1 MKRRKNKMTGFNESF
16 HYWSTALK
24 KKDEQTGEY
33 PSLPVRG
40 GIMARGSAFEGEPSV
55 ETDDWEGHTGS
66 KSIVLASDRT
76 SASAEPQWEQ
86 KAMFG
91 EFFEDGW
98 YMLLGSYEKKT
109 VALDGTGSGNVYE
122 WKFYQDLLNPQ
133 PLPIA
138 TIINGYGAVDND
150 AITYDNAKMSELK
163 YEINDDGINLTYT
176 FGSDA
181 PILNQAN
188 PVRTVGQSLSKLGVR
203 NIHIYIADFGTDLT
217 ELTEEQLA
225 TYNYGCVISS
235 TNSFNTNLEDF
246 LCLGTPF
253 GKAMKDEGKFENDG
267 ELEIQWNE
275 KSQHLID
282 KWYTGVN
289 DGDVITEDNYFA
301 EILITGTNRNLGKVS
316 GEDVYESFAMYLPK
330 VEITKA
336 WSDLSGDETKTINI
350 EYNLVGNGT
359 VSPVNIDILS
369 QLEDLHWGTPQA
381 TQSVQSAPSSSSASD
396 DDSSMDY
403 YWIKDTETNG

>member
-1 MKRRKNKMTGFNESF
+1 MTGFNESF
-16 HYWSTALK
+16 HYWSIALK
-24 KKDEQTGEY
+24 EKDEQTGEY

-55 ETDDWEGHTGS
+55 EMSDWEGHTGS

-98 YMLLGSYEKKT
+98 YMLLGSYENKE
-109 VALDGTGSGNVYE
+109 VELDDDSKVYE
-122 WKFYQDLLNPQ
+122 WKFYQDLVNPTG
-133 PLPIA
+133 LPIA

-150 AITYDNAKMSELK
+150 AITYDNAKMSELE
-163 YEINDDGINLTYT
+163 YEISDDGINLTYT

-188 PVRTVGQSLSKLGVR
+188 PVRTVGQSLSKLGVQ

-225 TYNYGCVISS
+225 TYDYGCVISS
-235 TNSFNTNLEDF
+235 SNSFNTNLEDF

-253 GKAMKDEGKFENDG
+253 GKAMKDEGTFENDG

-301 EILITGTNRNLGKVS
+301 EILITGTNRKLGELDS
-316 GEDVYESFAMYLPK
+316 EDVYESFAMYLPK

-359 VSPVNIDILS
+359 VSPVNIDIVS
-369 QLEDLHWGTPQA
+369 QLEELHWGTPQA
-381 TQSVQSAPSSSSASD
+381 TQSVQTSPSGGSSSSD
-396 DDSSMDY
+396 DDSSQPY
-403 YWIKDTETNG
+403 YWIKDDEEETTG

>member
-1 MKRRKNKMTGFNESF
+1 MTGYNQSF
-16 HYWSTALK
+16 HYWSIALK
-24 KKDEQTGEY
+24 KKDETGEY

-40 GIMARGSAFEGEPSV
+40 GIMARGSAFEGEPNV
-55 ETDDWEGHTGS
+55 ETDDWEAHDGS
-66 KSIVLASDRT
+66 KSIVIASDRT

-98 YMLLGSYEKKT
+98 YMLLGSYNKKT

-122 WKFYQDLLNPQ
+122 WKFYQDLINPT

-138 TIINGYGAVDND
+138 TIINGYGAVEND
-150 AITYDNAKMSELK
+150 AITYDNAKMSELE
-163 YEINDDGINLTYT
+163 YEISDDGINLTYT

-188 PVRTVGQSLSKLGVR
+188 PVRTVGQSLSKLGVQ
-203 NIHIYIADFGTDLT
+203 NIHIYISDFGVGLN

-225 TYNYGCVISS
+225 TYDYGCVVSS
-235 TNSFNTNLEDF
+235 SNSFNTNLEDF

-282 KWYTGVN
+282 KWYTGAN
-289 DGDVITEDNYFA
+289 DGDMVTENNYFA
-301 EILITGTNRNLGKVS
+301 EILITGTNRKLGQVS
-316 GEDVYESFAMYLPK
+316 GADVYESFAMYLPK

-336 WSDLSGDETKTINI
+336 WSDLSGDETKTIQV
-350 EYNLVGNGT
+350 EYNLVNNGT

-381 TQSVQSAPSSSSASD
+381 TQSVQSNTSSQVTPTG

-403 YWIKDTETNG
+403 YWVKDTKP

>member
-1 MKRRKNKMTGFNESF
+1 MTGYNQSF
-16 HYWSTALK
+16 HYWSIALK
-24 KKDEQTGEY
+24 KKDETGAY

-40 GIMARGSAFEGEPSV
+40 GIMARGSAFEGEPNV
-55 ETDDWEGHTGS
+55 ETDDWEAHDGS
-66 KSIVLASDRT
+66 KSIVIASDRT

-98 YMLLGSYEKKT
+98 YMLLGSYNKKT

-122 WKFYQDLLNPQ
+122 WKFYQDLINPT
-133 PLPIA
+133 PLPVA
-138 TIINGYGAVDND
+138 TIINGYGAVEND
-150 AITYDNAKMSELK
+150 AITYDNAKMSELE
-163 YEINDDGINLTYT
+163 YEISDDGINLTYT

-188 PVRTVGQSLSKLGVR
+188 PVRTVGQSLSKLGVQ
-203 NIHIYIADFGTDLT
+203 NIHIYISDFGVGLN
-217 ELTEEQLA
+217 ELTKEQLA
-225 TYNYGCVISS
+225 TYDYGCVVSS
-235 TNSFNTNLEDF
+235 SNSFNTNLEDF

-282 KWYTGVN
+282 KWYTGAN
-289 DGDVITEDNYFA
+289 DGNMVTENNYFA
-301 EILITGTNRNLGKVS
+301 EILITGTNRKLGQVS
-316 GEDVYESFAMYLPK
+316 GADVYESFAMYLPK

-336 WSDLSGDETKTINI
+336 WSDLSGDETKTIQV
-350 EYNLVGNGT
+350 EYNLVNNGT

-381 TQSVQSAPSSSSASD
+381 TQSVQSNTSSQVTPTG

-403 YWIKDTETNG
+403 YWVKDTKP

>member
-1 MKRRKNKMTGFNESF
+1 MTGYNQSF
-16 HYWSTALK
+16 HYWSIALK
-24 KKDEQTGEY
+24 KKDETGEY

-40 GIMARGSAFEGEPSV
+40 GIMARGSAFEGEPNV
-55 ETDDWEGHTGS
+55 ETDDWEAHDGS
-66 KSIVLASDRT
+66 KSIVIASDRT

-98 YMLLGSYEKKT
+98 YMLLGSYDKKT
-109 VALDGTGSGNVYE
+109 VALDGAGSGNVYE
-122 WKFYQDLLNPQ
+122 WKFYQDLVNPT
-133 PLPIA
+133 PLPVA

-150 AITYDNAKMSELK
+150 AITYDNAKMSELE
-163 YEINDDGINLTYT
+163 YEISDDGINLTYT

-181 PILNQAN
+181 PLLNQAN
-188 PVRTVGQSLSKLGVR
+188 PVRTVGQSLSKLGVQ
-203 NIHIYIADFGTDLT
+203 NIHIYISDFGVGLN

-225 TYNYGCVISS
+225 TYDYGCVVSS
-235 TNSFNTNLEDF
+235 SNSFNTNLEDF

-282 KWYTGVN
+282 KWYTGAN
-289 DGDVITEDNYFA
+289 DGDMVTENNYFA
-301 EILITGTNRNLGKVS
+301 EILITGTNRKLGQVS
-316 GEDVYESFAMYLPK
+316 GADVYESFAMYLPK

-336 WSDLSGDETKTINI
+336 WSDLSGDETKTIQV
-350 EYNLVGNGT
+350 EYNLVNNGT

-381 TQSVQSAPSSSSASD
+381 TQSVQSNTSSQVTPTG

-403 YWIKDTETNG
+403 YWVKNTGP

>member
-1 MKRRKNKMTGFNESF
+1 MTGYNQSF
-16 HYWSTALK
+16 HYWSIALK
-24 KKDEQTGEY
+24 KKDETGEY

-40 GIMARGSAFEGEPSV
+40 GIMARGSAFEGEPNV
-55 ETDDWEGHTGS
+55 ETDDWEAHDGS
-66 KSIVLASDRT
+66 KSIVIASDRT

-98 YMLLGSYEKKT
+98 YMLLGSYNKKT

-122 WKFYQDLLNPQ
+122 WKFYQDLINPT
-133 PLPIA
+133 PLPVA
-138 TIINGYGAVDND
+138 TIINGYGAVEND
-150 AITYDNAKMSELK
+150 AITYDNAKMSELE
-163 YEINDDGINLTYT
+163 YEISDDGINLTYT

-188 PVRTVGQSLSKLGVR
+188 PVRTVGQSLSKLGVK
-203 NIHIYIADFGTDLT
+203 NIHIYISDFGVGLN

-225 TYNYGCVISS
+225 TYDYGCVVSS
-235 TNSFNTNLEDF
+235 SNSFNTNLEDF

-282 KWYTGVN
+282 KWYTGAN
-289 DGDVITEDNYFA
+289 DGNMVTENNYFA
-301 EILITGTNRNLGKVS
+301 EILITGTNRKLGQVS
-316 GEDVYESFAMYLPK
+316 GADVYESFAMYLPK

-336 WSDLSGDETKTINI
+336 WSDLSGDETKTIQV
-350 EYNLVGNGT
+350 EYNLVNNGT

-381 TQSVQSAPSSSSASD
+381 TQSVQSNTSSQVTPTG

-403 YWIKDTETNG
+403 YWVKDTGP

>member
-1 MKRRKNKMTGFNESF
+1 MTGFNESF
-16 HYWSTALK
+16 HYWSIALK
-24 KKDEQTGEY
+24 EKDGQTGEY
-33 PSLPVRG
+33 PSVPVRG

-55 ETDDWEGHTGS
+55 EMSDWEGHTGS

-98 YMLLGSYEKKT
+98 YMLLGSQEKKEVT
-109 VALDGTGSGNVYE
+109 LDDDSKVYE
-122 WKFYQDLLNPQ
+122 WKFYQDLINPTG
-133 PLPIA
+133 LPIA
-138 TIINGYGAVDND
+138 TIINGYGAVEND
-150 AITYDNAKMSELK
+150 AITYDDAKMSELAF
-163 YEINDDGINLTYT
+163 EIADDGINLTYT
-176 FGSDA
+176 FGSNA

-188 PVRTVGQSLSKLGVR
+188 PVRTVGQSLSKLGVQ

-225 TYNYGCVISS
+225 KK
-235 TNSFNTNLEDF
+235 
-246 LCLGTPF
+246 F
-253 GKAMKDEGKFENDG
+253 GKALKDEGKFENDG

-301 EILITGTNRNLGKVS
+301 EILITGTNRKLGELD

-381 TQSVQSAPSSSSASD
+381 STSVQTTPSGGSSPSD
-396 DDSSMDY
+396 DDSSQPY
-403 YWIKDTETNG
+403 YWIKDDEEETTG

>member
-1 MKRRKNKMTGFNESF
+1 MTGFNESF
-16 HYWSTALK
+16 HYWSIALK
-24 KKDEQTGEY
+24 VKDEQTGEY

-40 GIMARGSAFEGEPSV
+40 GIMARGSAFEGEPTV
-55 ETDDWEGHTGS
+55 DTNDWEGHTGS
-66 KSIVLASDRT
+66 KSIVIASDRT

-91 EFFEDGW
+91 EFFEDSW

-150 AITYDNAKMSELK
+150 AITYDNAKMSELE

-188 PVRTVGQSLSKLGVR
+188 PVRTVGQSLSKLGVQ

-225 TYNYGCVISS
+225 TYDYGCVISS

-253 GKAMKDEGKFENDG
+253 GKAMKDEGNFENDG

-369 QLEDLHWGTPQA
+369 QLEDLHWGTAQA
-381 TQSVQSAPSSSSASD
+381 TQSVQSTPSSSSASD

>member
-1 MKRRKNKMTGFNESF
+1 MTGYNQSF
-16 HYWSTALK
+16 HYWSIALK
-24 KKDEQTGEY
+24 KKDETGEY

-40 GIMARGSAFEGEPSV
+40 GIMARGSAFEGEPNV
-55 ETDDWEGHTGS
+55 ETDDWEAHDGS
-66 KSIVLASDRT
+66 KSIVIASDRT

-98 YMLLGSYEKKT
+98 YMLLGSYNKKT
-109 VALDGTGSGNVYE
+109 VALDGNGSGNVYE
-122 WKFYQDLLNPQ
+122 WKFYQDLINPT
-133 PLPIA
+133 PLPVA
-138 TIINGYGAVDND
+138 TIINGYGAVEND
-150 AITYDNAKMSELK
+150 AITYDNAKMSELE
-163 YEINDDGINLTYT
+163 YEISDDGINLTYT

-188 PVRTVGQSLSKLGVR
+188 PVRTVGQSLSKLGVQ
-203 NIHIYIADFGTDLT
+203 NIHIYISDFGVGLN

-225 TYNYGCVISS
+225 TYDYGCVVSS
-235 TNSFNTNLEDF
+235 SNSFNTNLEDF

-282 KWYTGVN
+282 KWYTGAN
-289 DGDVITEDNYFA
+289 DGDMVTENNYFA
-301 EILITGTNRNLGKVS
+301 EILITGTNRKLGKVS
-316 GEDVYESFAMYLPK
+316 GADVYESFAMYLPK

-336 WSDLSGDETKTINI
+336 WSDLSGDETKTIQV
-350 EYNLVGNGT
+350 EYNLVNNGT

-381 TQSVQSAPSSSSASD
+381 TQSVQSNTSSQVTPTG

-403 YWIKDTETNG
+403 YWVKDTKP

>member
-1 MKRRKNKMTGFNESF
+1 MTGYNQSF
-16 HYWSTALK
+16 HYWSIALK
-24 KKDEQTGEY
+24 KKGETGEY

-40 GIMARGSAFEGEPSV
+40 GIMARGSAFEGEPNV
-55 ETDDWEGHTGS
+55 ETDDWEAHDGS
-66 KSIVLASDRT
+66 KSIVIASDRT

-98 YMLLGSYEKKT
+98 YMLLGSQEKKEVT
-109 VALDGTGSGNVYE
+109 LDDQSKVYE
-122 WKFYQDLLNPQ
+122 WKFYQDLVNPT
-133 PLPIA
+133 PLPVA
-138 TIINGYGAVDND
+138 TIINGYGAVEND
-150 AITYDNAKMSELK
+150 AITYDNAKMSELE
-163 YEINDDGINLTYT
+163 YEISDDGINLTYT

-188 PVRTVGQSLSKLGVR
+188 PVRTVGQSLSKLGVQ
-203 NIHIYIADFGTDLT
+203 NIHIYISDFGVGLNK
-217 ELTEEQLA
+217 LTEEQLA
-225 TYNYGCVISS
+225 TYDYGCVVSS
-235 TNSFNTNLEDF
+235 SNSFNTNLEDF

-282 KWYTGVN
+282 KWYTGAN
-289 DGDVITEDNYFA
+289 DGNMVTENNYFA
-301 EILITGTNRNLGKVS
+301 EILITGTNRKLGEVS
-316 GEDVYESFAMYLPK
+316 GADVYESFAMYLPK

-336 WSDLSGDETKTINI
+336 WSDLSGDETKTIQV
-350 EYNLVGNGT
+350 EYNLVNNGT

-381 TQSVQSAPSSSSASD
+381 TQSVQSNTSSQVTPTGD
-396 DDSSMDY
+396 GSSMDY
-403 YWIKDTETNG
+403 YWVKDTKP

>member
-1 MKRRKNKMTGFNESF
+1 MTGFNEAF
-16 HYWSTALK
+16 HYWSIALK
-24 KKDEQTGEY
+24 EKDEQTGEY
-33 PSLPVRG
+33 PSVPVRG
-40 GIMARGSAFEGEPSV
+40 GIMARGSAFEGEPTV
-55 ETDDWEGHTGS
+55 ETNDWEGHTGS
-66 KSIVLASDRT
+66 KSIVIASDRT

-109 VALDGTGSGNVYE
+109 VPLDGNNSGNVYE
-122 WKFYQDLLNPQ
+122 WKFYQDLVNPQ

-150 AITYDNAKMSELK
+150 AITYDNAKMSELE
-163 YEINDDGINLTYT
+163 YEISDDGINLTYT

-188 PVRTVGQSLSKLGVR
+188 PVRTVGQSLSKLGVQ

-225 TYNYGCVISS
+225 TYDYGCVISS

-301 EILITGTNRNLGKVS
+301 EILITGTNRKLGKVS
-316 GEDVYESFAMYLPK
+316 GADVYESFAMYLPK

-369 QLEDLHWGTPQA
+369 QLEDLHWGTAQA
-381 TQSVQSAPSSSSASD
+381 TQSVQSSTSSQATPTG

-403 YWIKDTETNG
+403 YWVKDTEP

>member
-1 MKRRKNKMTGFNESF
+1 MTGFNESF
-16 HYWSTALK
+16 HYWSVALK
-24 KKDEQTGEY
+24 EKDEQTGEY
-33 PSLPVRG
+33 PSTPVRG
-40 GIMARGSAFEGEPSV
+40 GVMARGSSFEGEPNM
-55 ETDDWEGHTGS
+55 ETEDWEGHDGS

-76 SASAEPQWEQ
+76 QASAEPQWEQ

-122 WKFYQDLLNPQ
+122 WKFYQDLVNPTEL
-133 PLPIA
+133 PLA
-138 TIINGYGAVDND
+138 TIINGYGAVEND
-150 AITYDNAKMSELK
+150 AITYDNAKMSELE
-163 YEINDDGINLTYT
+163 YEISDDGINLTYT
-176 FGSDA
+176 FGSNA
-181 PILNQAN
+181 PLLNQAN
-188 PVRTVGQSLSKLGVR
+188 PVRTVGQSLSKLGVQ
-203 NIHIYIADFGTDLT
+203 NIHIYIGDFGVGLT
-217 ELTEEQLA
+217 ELDEQELA
-225 TYNYGCVISS
+225 TYDYGCVVSS

-253 GKAMKDEGKFENDG
+253 GRGIKDEGKFENDG

-282 KWYTGVN
+282 KWYTGES
-289 DGDVITEDNYFA
+289 DGTEITENNYFA
-301 EILITGTNRNLGKVS
+301 EILITGTNRKLGEVS
-316 GEDVYESFAMYLPK
+316 GEDVYESFSMYLPK

-350 EYNLVGNGT
+350 EYNLVNNGT
-359 VSPVNIDILS
+359 KSPVNIDILS

-381 TQSVQSAPSSSSASD
+381 TQSVQSTPSSSSSATG
-396 DDSSMDY
+396 DSSEPY
-403 YWIKDTETNG
+403 YWIKDDETDNG

>member
-188 PVRTVGQSLSKLGVR
+188 PVRTVGQSLSKLGVQ

-225 TYNYGCVISS
+225 TYDYGCVISS

>member
-1 MKRRKNKMTGFNESF
+1 MTGYNQSF
-16 HYWSTALK
+16 HYWSIALK
-24 KKDEQTGEY
+24 KKDETGEY

-40 GIMARGSAFEGEPSV
+40 GIMARGSAFEGEPNV
-55 ETDDWEGHTGS
+55 ETDDWEAHDGS
-66 KSIVLASDRT
+66 KSIVIASDRT

-98 YMLLGSYEKKT
+98 YMLLGSYNKKT

-122 WKFYQDLLNPQ
+122 WKFYQDLINPT
-133 PLPIA
+133 PLPVA
-138 TIINGYGAVDND
+138 TIINGYGAVEND
-150 AITYDNAKMSELK
+150 AITYDNAKMSELE
-163 YEINDDGINLTYT
+163 YEISDDGINLTYT

-188 PVRTVGQSLSKLGVR
+188 PVRTVGQSLSKLGVQ
-203 NIHIYIADFGTDLT
+203 NIHIYISDFGVGLN
-217 ELTEEQLA
+217 ELTKEQLA
-225 TYNYGCVISS
+225 TYDYGCVVSS
-235 TNSFNTNLEDF
+235 SNSFNTNLEDF

-282 KWYTGVN
+282 KWYTGAN
-289 DGDVITEDNYFA
+289 DGNMVTENNYFA
-301 EILITGTNRNLGKVS
+301 EILITGTNRKLGQVS
-316 GEDVYESFAMYLPK
+316 GADVYESFAMYLPK

-336 WSDLSGDETKTINI
+336 WSDLSGDETKTIQV
-350 EYNLVGNGT
+350 EYNLVNNGT

-381 TQSVQSAPSSSSASD
+381 TQSVQSNTSSQVTPTG

-403 YWIKDTETNG
+403 YWVKDTKP

>member
-1 MKRRKNKMTGFNESF
+1 MTGYNQSF
-16 HYWSTALK
+16 HYWSIALK
-24 KKDEQTGEY
+24 KKDETGEY
-33 PSLPVRG
+33 PSVPVRG
-40 GIMARGSAFEGEPSV
+40 GIMARGSAFEGEPNV
-55 ETDDWEGHTGS
+55 ETDDWEAHDGS
-66 KSIVLASDRT
+66 KSIVIASDRT

-98 YMLLGSYEKKT
+98 YMLLGSYDKKT

-122 WKFYQDLLNPQ
+122 WKFYQDLINPT
-133 PLPIA
+133 PLPVA
-138 TIINGYGAVDND
+138 TIINGYGAVEND
-150 AITYDNAKMSELK
+150 AITYDNAKMSELE
-163 YEINDDGINLTYT
+163 YEISDDGINLTYT

-188 PVRTVGQSLSKLGVR
+188 PVRTVGQSLSKLGVQ
-203 NIHIYIADFGTDLT
+203 NIHIYISDFGVGLN

-225 TYNYGCVISS
+225 TYDYGCVVSS
-235 TNSFNTNLEDF
+235 SNSFNTNLEDF

-282 KWYTGVN
+282 KWYTGAN
-289 DGDVITEDNYFA
+289 DGDMVTENNYFA
-301 EILITGTNRNLGKVS
+301 EILITGTNRKLGEVS
-316 GEDVYESFAMYLPK
+316 GKDVYESFAMYLPK

-336 WSDLSGDETKTINI
+336 WSDLSGDETKTIQV
-350 EYNLVGNGT
+350 EYNLVNNGT

-381 TQSVQSAPSSSSASD
+381 TQSVQSQTSQVTPTGD
-396 DDSSMDY
+396 GSSMDY
-403 YWIKDTETNG
+403 YWVKDTKP

>member
-1 MKRRKNKMTGFNESF
+1 MTGYNQSF
-16 HYWSTALK
+16 HYWSIALK
-24 KKDEQTGEY
+24 KKDETGEY

-40 GIMARGSAFEGEPSV
+40 GIMARGSAFEGEPNV
-55 ETDDWEGHTGS
+55 ETDDWEAHDGS
-66 KSIVLASDRT
+66 KSIVIASDRT

-98 YMLLGSYEKKT
+98 YMLLGSQEKKEVT
-109 VALDGTGSGNVYE
+109 LDDNSKVYE
-122 WKFYQDLLNPQ
+122 WKFYQDLVNPT
-133 PLPIA
+133 PLPVA
-138 TIINGYGAVDND
+138 TIINGYGAVEND
-150 AITYDNAKMSELK
+150 AITYDNAKMSELE
-163 YEINDDGINLTYT
+163 YEISDDGINLTYT

-188 PVRTVGQSLSKLGVR
+188 PVRTVGQSLSKLGVQ
-203 NIHIYIADFGTDLT
+203 NIHIYISDFGVGLNK
-217 ELTEEQLA
+217 LTEEQLA
-225 TYNYGCVISS
+225 TYDYGCVVSS
-235 TNSFNTNLEDF
+235 SNSFNTNLEDF

-282 KWYTGVN
+282 KWYTGAN
-289 DGDVITEDNYFA
+289 DGNMVTENNYFA
-301 EILITGTNRNLGKVS
+301 EILITGTNRKLGEVS
-316 GEDVYESFAMYLPK
+316 GADVYESFAMYLPK

-336 WSDLSGDETKTINI
+336 WSDLSGDETKTIQV
-350 EYNLVGNGT
+350 EYNLVNNGT

-381 TQSVQSAPSSSSASD
+381 TQSVQSNTSSQVTPTG

-403 YWIKDTETNG
+403 YLVIDTKP

>member
-1 MKRRKNKMTGFNESF
+1 MTGYNQSF
-16 HYWSTALK
+16 HYWSIALK
-24 KKDEQTGEY
+24 KKDETGAY

-40 GIMARGSAFEGEPSV
+40 GIMARGSAFEGEPNV
-55 ETDDWEGHTGS
+55 ETDDWEAHDGS
-66 KSIVLASDRT
+66 KSIVIASDRT

-98 YMLLGSYEKKT
+98 YMLLGSYNKKT

-122 WKFYQDLLNPQ
+122 WKFYQDLINPT
-133 PLPIA
+133 PLPVA
-138 TIINGYGAVDND
+138 TIINGYGAVEND
-150 AITYDNAKMSELK
+150 AITYDNAKMSELE
-163 YEINDDGINLTYT
+163 YEISDDGINLTYT

-188 PVRTVGQSLSKLGVR
+188 PVRTVGQSLSKLGVQ
-203 NIHIYIADFGTDLT
+203 NIHIYISDFGVGLN

-225 TYNYGCVISS
+225 TYDYGCVVSS
-235 TNSFNTNLEDF
+235 SNSFNTNLEDF

-282 KWYTGVN
+282 KWYTGAN
-289 DGDVITEDNYFA
+289 DGDMVTENNYFA
-301 EILITGTNRNLGKVS
+301 EILITGTNRKLGQVS
-316 GEDVYESFAMYLPK
+316 GADVYESFAMYLPK

-336 WSDLSGDETKTINI
+336 WSDLSGDETKTIQV
-350 EYNLVGNGT
+350 EYNLVNNGT

-381 TQSVQSAPSSSSASD
+381 TQSVQSNTSSQVTPTG

-403 YWIKDTETNG
+403 YWVKDTKP

>member
-1 MKRRKNKMTGFNESF
+1 MTGYNQSF
-16 HYWSTALK
+16 HYWSIALK
-24 KKDEQTGEY
+24 KKGETGEY

-40 GIMARGSAFEGEPSV
+40 GIMARGSAFEGEPNV
-55 ETDDWEGHTGS
+55 ETDDWEAHDGS
-66 KSIVLASDRT
+66 KSIVIASDRT

-98 YMLLGSYEKKT
+98 YMLLGSQEKKEVT
-109 VALDGTGSGNVYE
+109 LDDQSKVYE
-122 WKFYQDLLNPQ
+122 WKFYQDLVNPT
-133 PLPIA
+133 PLPVA
-138 TIINGYGAVDND
+138 TIINGYGAVEND
-150 AITYDNAKMSELK
+150 AITYDNAKMSELE
-163 YEINDDGINLTYT
+163 YEISDDGINLTYT

-188 PVRTVGQSLSKLGVR
+188 PVRTVGQSLSKLGVQ
-203 NIHIYIADFGTDLT
+203 NIHIYISDFGVGLNG
-217 ELTEEQLA
+217 LTEEQLA
-225 TYNYGCVISS
+225 TYDYGCVVSS
-235 TNSFNTNLEDF
+235 SNSFNTNLEDF

-282 KWYTGVN
+282 KWYTGAN
-289 DGDVITEDNYFA
+289 DGNMVTENNYFA
-301 EILITGTNRNLGKVS
+301 EILITGTNRKLGEVS
-316 GEDVYESFAMYLPK
+316 GADVYESFAMYLPK

-336 WSDLSGDETKTINI
+336 WSDLSGDETKTIQV
-350 EYNLVGNGT
+350 EYNLVNNGT

-381 TQSVQSAPSSSSASD
+381 TQSVQSNTSSQVTPTGD
-396 DDSSMDY
+396 GSSMDY
-403 YWIKDTETNG
+403 YWVKDTKP

>member
-1 MKRRKNKMTGFNESF
+1 MITKYIDTANVSTGHEPECCIKIVSHDGGKVTYWGLGYKVVRYVGISPKEPYESNIGVKM
-16 HYWSTALK
+16 
-24 KKDEQTGEY
+24 
-33 PSLPVRG
+33 
-40 GIMARGSAFEGEPSV
+40 GSWFM
-55 ETDDWEGHTGS
+55 
-66 KSIVLASDRT
+66 I
-76 SASAEPQWEQ
+76 
-86 KAMFG
+86 
-91 EFFEDGW
+91 
-98 YMLLGSYEKKT
+98 YEKPT
-109 VALDGTGSGNVYE
+109 NVILDVKSFGTNNTFKVSDKADVDFITN
-122 WKFYQDLLNPQ
+122 LLKNSKY
-133 PLPIA
+133 
-138 TIINGYGAVDND
+138 INEPCNGITDY
-150 AITYDNAKMSELK
+150 AITYDNAKMSELEN
-163 YEINDDGINLTYT
+163 EISDDGINLTYT

-188 PVRTVGQSLSKLGVR
+188 PVRTVGQSLSKLGVQ
-203 NIHIYIADFGTDLT
+203 NIHIYIGDFGTDLT

-225 TYNYGCVISS
+225 TYDYGCVISS

-253 GKAMKDEGKFENDG
+253 GKAMKDEGNFENDG

-301 EILITGTNRNLGKVS
+301 EILITGTNRKLGTLQ
-316 GEDVYESFAMYLPK
+316 GEDIYESFAMYLPK
-330 VEITKA
+330 VEVTKA

-381 TQSVQSAPSSSSASD
+381 TQSVQSTPSSSSASD

>member
-1 MKRRKNKMTGFNESF
+1 MTGYNQSF
-16 HYWSTALK
+16 HYWSIALK
-24 KKDEQTGEY
+24 KKDETGEY

-40 GIMARGSAFEGEPSV
+40 GIMARGSAFEGEPNV
-55 ETDDWEGHTGS
+55 ETDDWEAHDGS
-66 KSIVLASDRT
+66 KSIVIASDRT

-98 YMLLGSYEKKT
+98 YMLLGSYNKKT

-122 WKFYQDLLNPQ
+122 WKFYQDLVNPT
-133 PLPIA
+133 PLPVA
-138 TIINGYGAVDND
+138 TIINGYGAVEND
-150 AITYDNAKMSELK
+150 AITYDNAKMSELE
-163 YEINDDGINLTYT
+163 YEIGDDGINLTYT

-188 PVRTVGQSLSKLGVR
+188 PVRTVGQSLSKLGVQ
-203 NIHIYIADFGTDLT
+203 NIHIYISDFGVGLN
-217 ELTEEQLA
+217 ELTKEQLA
-225 TYNYGCVISS
+225 TYDYGCVVSS
-235 TNSFNTNLEDF
+235 SNSFNTNLEDF

-282 KWYTGVN
+282 KWYTGAN
-289 DGDVITEDNYFA
+289 DGNMVTENNYFA
-301 EILITGTNRNLGKVS
+301 EILITGTNRKLGQVS
-316 GEDVYESFAMYLPK
+316 GADVYESFAMYLPK

-336 WSDLSGDETKTINI
+336 WSDLSGDETKTIQV
-350 EYNLVGNGT
+350 EYNLVNNGT

-381 TQSVQSAPSSSSASD
+381 TQSVQSNTSSQVTPTG

-403 YWIKDTETNG
+403 YWVKDTKP

>member
-1 MKRRKNKMTGFNESF
+1 MTGFNESF
-16 HYWSTALK
+16 HYWSIALK
-24 KKDEQTGEY
+24 EKDEQTGEY

-55 ETDDWEGHTGS
+55 EMSDWEGHTGS

-98 YMLLGSYEKKT
+98 YMLLGSYENKE
-109 VALDGTGSGNVYE
+109 VELDDDSKVYE
-122 WKFYQDLLNPQ
+122 WKFYQDLVNPTG
-133 PLPIA
+133 LPIA

-150 AITYDNAKMSELK
+150 AITYDNAKMSELE
-163 YEINDDGINLTYT
+163 YEISDDGINLTYT

-188 PVRTVGQSLSKLGVR
+188 PVRTVGQSLSKLGVQ

-225 TYNYGCVISS
+225 TYDYGCVISS

-301 EILITGTNRNLGKVS
+301 EILITGTNRKLGELDS
-316 GEDVYESFAMYLPK
+316 EDVYESFAMYLPK

-369 QLEDLHWGTPQA
+369 QLEELHWGTPQA
-381 TQSVQSAPSSSSASD
+381 TQSVQSTPSSSSASD
-396 DDSSMDY
+396 DDSSMGY
-403 YWIKDTETNG
+403 YWIKDEEETTNG

>member
-1 MKRRKNKMTGFNESF
+1 MTGYNQSF
-16 HYWSTALK
+16 HYWSIALK
-24 KKDEQTGEY
+24 KKGETGEY

-40 GIMARGSAFEGEPSV
+40 GIMARGSAFEGEPNV
-55 ETDDWEGHTGS
+55 ETDDWEAHDGS
-66 KSIVLASDRT
+66 KSIVIASDRT

-98 YMLLGSYEKKT
+98 YMLLGSQEKKEVT
-109 VALDGTGSGNVYE
+109 LDDNSKVYE
-122 WKFYQDLLNPQ
+122 WKFYQDLVNPT
-133 PLPIA
+133 PLPVA

-150 AITYDNAKMSELK
+150 AITYDNAKMSELE
-163 YEINDDGINLTYT
+163 YEISDDGINLTYT

-188 PVRTVGQSLSKLGVR
+188 PVRTVGQSLSKLGVQ
-203 NIHIYIADFGTDLT
+203 NIHIYISDFGVGLN

-225 TYNYGCVISS
+225 TYDYGCVVSS
-235 TNSFNTNLEDF
+235 SNSFNTNLEDF

-282 KWYTGVN
+282 KWYTGAN
-289 DGDVITEDNYFA
+289 DGNMVTENNYFA
-301 EILITGTNRNLGKVS
+301 EILITGTNRKLGEVS
-316 GEDVYESFAMYLPK
+316 GADVYESFAMYLPK

-336 WSDLSGDETKTINI
+336 WSDLSGDETKTIQV
-350 EYNLVGNGT
+350 EYNLVNNGT

-381 TQSVQSAPSSSSASD
+381 TQSVQSNTSSQVTPTGD
-396 DDSSMDY
+396 GSSMDY
-403 YWIKDTETNG
+403 YWVKDAKP

>member
-1 MKRRKNKMTGFNESF
+1 MTGYNESF
-16 HYWSTALK
+16 HYWSIALK
-24 KKDEQTGEY
+24 EKDEQTGEY
-33 PSLPVRG
+33 PSTPVRG
-40 GIMARGSAFEGEPSV
+40 GVMARGSSFEGEPNV
-55 ETDDWEGHTGS
+55 EMEDWEGHDGS

-76 SASAEPQWEQ
+76 QASAEPQWEQ

-98 YMLLGSYEKKT
+98 YMLLGSYENKE
-109 VALDGTGSGNVYE
+109 VELDDDSKVYE
-122 WKFYQDLLNPQ
+122 WKFYQDLVNPTG
-133 PLPIA
+133 LPIA

-150 AITYDNAKMSELK
+150 AITYDNAKMSELE
-163 YEINDDGINLTYT
+163 YEISDDGINLTYT

-188 PVRTVGQSLSKLGVR
+188 PVRTVGQSLSKLGVQ
-203 NIHIYIADFGTDLT
+203 NIHIYIAYFGTDLT

-225 TYNYGCVISS
+225 TYDYGCVISS
-235 TNSFNTNLEDF
+235 SNSFNTNLEDF

-267 ELEIQWNE
+267 ELEIQWIE

-301 EILITGTNRNLGKVS
+301 EILITGTNRKLGELD

-330 VEITKA
+330 VEVTKA

-350 EYNLVGNGT
+350 EYNLVNNGT

-381 TQSVQSAPSSSSASD
+381 TQSVQSAPSSSTASD